1 MGCLFNLL
9 GSISLKEQNNKSLF
23 DYNHVWVRSIFMN
36 NKAKYFLLSIV
47 FILVFLVLEFTDI
60 YGDPKWFKIYT
71 IIVFFSFFIGGLSI
85 KR

>member
-1 MGCLFNLL
+1 
-9 GSISLKEQNNKSLF
+9 
-23 DYNHVWVRSIFMN
+23 MN
-36 NKAKYFLLSIV
+36 NKAKYLLLSIV

-71 IIVFFSFFIGGLSI
+71 VIVFFSFFLGGLSI